1 MKVLVVEIE
10 GVEFSEEGAYRIA
23 LQGKVFSD
31 VAASSSKPDFQNK
44 ILRVPFAVVR
54 DGKEVLVATIHKCV
68 TDEDGEETF
77 ERVGQGAVPL
87 KAPGK
92 NPKDC
97 KVLIEEGKESSII
110 SGSIKASYKLI
121 KITMRESLRGGT
133 APVGINV
140 HGGFFGGATPVDTE
154 LHLLHGSNLIG
165 TGKLPAKK
173 PGSFL
178 EVSDDIADQQLLI
191 KAKEVA
197 EDGTETELQLSVRA
211 KGPMMGILPTP
222 NGGTTVLALQPSKIV
237 RDKKFKGIVAD
248 AQLSGASGFPS
259 QNLVL
264 FLEGSSDSN
273 MASAD
278 EIEAGFVFGD
288 VLRLDDPKL
297 EAGPKGGVYVIPHG
311 DGDSIDIKKNEMG
324 VIGFMTDHDDALK
337 VMATVVSFQDADPE
351 ETSGVTA
358 KVLARGALLETNRAD
373 STRDNV
379 TYDLEGILTLGREAA
394 AEDANPEG
402 DIKVTLVVTVLNDPV
417 HGLADAERKK
427 KMEELAEQARENQI
441 KEEEEEQE
449 DYENALKAALE
460 SEEKAKDGEKKALE
474 GKANAEKKLEELAK
488 KVEAAE
494 QARVEAQAKVEDLE
508 EEGEQDD
515 EALSIAQAELEATK
529 KSLESF
535 DDMKKSLEAA
545 AVTAMEELVAAK
557 KQQMDLEH
565 RHEENLKELEET
577 KEKLAETVRRA
588 SVLEVEKI
596 SAIQKRDE
604 TQEAYDAEHEAR
616 EKERAQKEEALQALL
631 EGKEASALDKQELGK
646 LKDERVSLLQKKARS
661 SWLSAMEK
669 TQLESAKAE
678 ATALKHERELML
690 ARERAEVEEMK
701 LLRAEKDALQL
712 KDGADAS
719 EMRAL
724 RAENE
729 LLKTNV
735 AEMTRK
741 AAEDAEKQAQ
751 EAERLAAEAA
761 AEEEAKAAADL
772 ERQEVEAKEKLEA
785 DRLKAESE
793 MQDMKKSSI
802 IGKFKNAAKAAV
814 VVNKSVGGHI
824 AEVMAS
830 ELKEKQKVLTDVMAD
845 NRRLQDALQV
855 SGKDIVTLRLALAQM
870 ATERKAE
877 QEMFDAEK
885 RGNKEAA
892 DYTLDLVG
900 VDLKEELGMVD
911 RQTLEKVTAA
921 VGHRVQE
928 VSKECQD
935 LRGLI
940 GDAKAARLQF
950 AEVQRAYKDMQE
962 AHVQQAKYIQ
972 KLQKQNGQLDKYKST
987 IETQERIITK
997 MQGIV
1002 ESRLRDAGKSGGHGH
1017 GAGHHHHDLHG
1028 LMPQGAIGTWMGD
1041 ENVVDQKEEDEKA
1054 LEDEINMLREENET
1068 LSGELEEALKF
1079 NEESLAAKDEE
1090 MDKQKRDDLAKLDTL
1105 KGDNM
1110 GKDVRITALEDQ
1122 LRVQAHEASHE
1133 VSRLRTRLFEIEI
1146 GNAIKAESDE
1156 NTEFDGQMGF
1166 NFAHALP
1173 GGELLSPGVFGRDPS
1188 VLQSLPPVV
1197 GEGGVPALDFSLM
1210 SPGGAPS
1217 AGGGINAAQ
1226 MLAQMQAM
1234 QSAGMA
1240 AGADDSGSKSG
1251 RKSFRSKKS
1260 PRDKAQGA
1268 ARRAS
1273 VMMSMIGGTPG
1284 SPSTEGLEKMV
1295 VAMAASEALNDDSS
1309 SGRGRSKNRSRKSSR
1324 SSSSKSP
1331 RDKSSKRRSSKS
1343 REGSPGSSPRS
1354 SRKSHRK

>member
-31 VAASSSKPDFQNK
+31 VAASSFKPDFQNK

-92 NPKDC
+92 NPKDG
-97 KVLIEEGKESSII
+97 KILIEEGKESSII
-110 SGSIKASYKLI
+110 SGSIKVSYKLI

-474 GKANAEKKLEELAK
+474 GKANAEKKLEEL
-488 KVEAAE
+488 
-494 QARVEAQAKVEDLE
+494 
-508 EEGEQDD
+508 
-515 EALSIAQAELEATK
+515 I
-529 KSLESF
+529 
-535 DDMKKSLEAA
+535 
-545 AVTAMEELVAAK
+545 
-557 KQQMDLEH
+557 
-565 RHEENLKELEET
+565 
-577 KEKLAETVRRA
+577 
-588 SVLEVEKI
+588 
-596 SAIQKRDE
+596 
-604 TQEAYDAEHEAR
+604 
-616 EKERAQKEEALQALL
+616 
-631 EGKEASALDKQELGK
+631 
-646 LKDERVSLLQKKARS
+646 
-661 SWLSAMEK
+661 
-669 TQLESAKAE
+669 
-678 ATALKHERELML
+678 
-690 ARERAEVEEMK
+690 
-701 LLRAEKDALQL
+701 
-712 KDGADAS
+712 
-719 EMRAL
+719 
-724 RAENE
+724 
-729 LLKTNV
+729 
-735 AEMTRK
+735 
-741 AAEDAEKQAQ
+741 
-751 EAERLAAEAA
+751 
-761 AEEEAKAAADL
+761 
-772 ERQEVEAKEKLEA
+772 
-785 DRLKAESE
+785 
-793 MQDMKKSSI
+793 
-802 IGKFKNAAKAAV
+802 
-814 VVNKSVGGHI
+814 
-824 AEVMAS
+824 
-830 ELKEKQKVLTDVMAD
+830 
-845 NRRLQDALQV
+845 
-855 SGKDIVTLRLALAQM
+855 
-870 ATERKAE
+870 
-877 QEMFDAEK
+877 
-885 RGNKEAA
+885 
-892 DYTLDLVG
+892 
-900 VDLKEELGMVD
+900 
-911 RQTLEKVTAA
+911 
-921 VGHRVQE
+921 
-928 VSKECQD
+928 
-935 LRGLI
+935 
-940 GDAKAARLQF
+940 
-950 AEVQRAYKDMQE
+950 
-962 AHVQQAKYIQ
+962 
-972 KLQKQNGQLDKYKST
+972 
-987 IETQERIITK
+987 
-997 MQGIV
+997 
-1002 ESRLRDAGKSGGHGH
+1002 
-1017 GAGHHHHDLHG
+1017 
-1028 LMPQGAIGTWMGD
+1028 
-1041 ENVVDQKEEDEKA
+1041 
-1054 LEDEINMLREENET
+1054 
-1068 LSGELEEALKF
+1068 
-1079 NEESLAAKDEE
+1079 
-1090 MDKQKRDDLAKLDTL
+1090 
-1105 KGDNM
+1105 
-1110 GKDVRITALEDQ
+1110 
-1122 LRVQAHEASHE
+1122 
-1133 VSRLRTRLFEIEI
+1133 
-1146 GNAIKAESDE
+1146 
-1156 NTEFDGQMGF
+1156 
-1166 NFAHALP
+1166 
-1173 GGELLSPGVFGRDPS
+1173 
-1188 VLQSLPPVV
+1188 
-1197 GEGGVPALDFSLM
+1197 
-1210 SPGGAPS
+1210 
-1217 AGGGINAAQ
+1217 
-1226 MLAQMQAM
+1226 
-1234 QSAGMA
+1234 
-1240 AGADDSGSKSG
+1240 
-1251 RKSFRSKKS
+1251 
-1260 PRDKAQGA
+1260 
-1268 ARRAS
+1268 
-1273 VMMSMIGGTPG
+1273 
-1284 SPSTEGLEKMV
+1284 
-1295 VAMAASEALNDDSS
+1295 
-1309 SGRGRSKNRSRKSSR
+1309 
-1324 SSSSKSP
+1324 
-1331 RDKSSKRRSSKS
+1331 
-1343 REGSPGSSPRS
+1343 
-1354 SRKSHRK
+1354 